1 MSGTAKPRDDIDIE
15 NIPFS
20 HILSHPATSPRL
32 LAWVRARLAPL
43 ILIVLIAADFL
54 LLGGLALQRHA
65 TFQTNALDL
74 GYHDQAIWNTLHGRP
89 FRFTTYQQDERASFA
104 VDVPLAQIRDPHSL
118 LSYHVEPLLLLIV
131 PIFLI
136 WDDARVLLVLQA
148 AALALGA
155 WPAYR
160 LGRRRLGSP
169 WAGIAI
175 ALLYLLAPA
184 RQATALS
191 DFHTVA
197 FTALLFLLALDAL
210 DAQRVRLFLGASL
223 LCLLAREDTA
233 IIVIALAL
241 YAALQPKFRRP
252 ALTLAGVSLLY
263 LYLATNVVMPY
274 FNGLSGPTYLYRYN
288 QFGTNLREMAWNVFN
303 EPQLY
308 GDWLRQPDILA
319 YLGGLLFSGGWVAL
333 AAPDILVIILPVA
346 LLNALANT
354 GWPSSGGAHYSAAI
368 VPFLI
373 AAATYGIARLKKS
386 GGWKVGRLESWKI
399 VDRSSKVED
408 SRWRIKNHHHP
419 LSTVHYP
426 LSTIFYLLLLAL
438 VIALS
443 FQFQQGVAPFSSRW
457 SWPPLDAHARL
468 GAQILDLIPP
478 EAAVSAQ
485 SGLYPHLSHRERA
498 YQFPTIADADY
509 IVLDVTNNPV
519 TLTYEG
525 YFQHVRLA
533 LINPRFGPLAVGDG
547 YLVLKRR
554 APKKSPL
561 VDEFL
566 TFTLARPG
574 EIEHPLQ
581 ADFGGQLRLEGYT
594 LTTLPIVDQR
604 GPHVQLTTFWRV
616 RQTLPENLR
625 PVFFYTR
632 ADGAIVYQQ
641 PEQPLELY
649 WRPISAWQAGQLYK
663 LTNPQLRV
671 DALREVLLGVES
683 TDGSPEEPAH
693 RLEIKAMQAGVTPDT
708 ADQGTLLRLLELP
721 K

>member
-1 MSGTAKPRDDIDIE
+1 
-15 NIPFS
+15 
-20 HILSHPATSPRL
+20 
-32 LAWVRARLAPL
+32 VRARLAPL
-43 ILIVLIAADFL
+43 TLIALIAADFL

-118 LSYHVEPLLLLIV
+118 LSYHVEPLLLLIA

-136 WDDARVLLVLQA
+136 WDDARALLVLQA

-155 WPAYR
+155 WPAFR
-160 LGRRRLGSP
+160 LGSRRLGSP
-169 WAGIAI
+169 WAGIAM

-184 RQATALS
+184 RQAAALS

-197 FTALLFLLALDAL
+197 FTAPLFLLALDAL
-210 DAQRVRLFLGASL
+210 DAQKVRLFLGASL
-223 LCLLAREDTA
+223 LCLLAREDAA

-241 YAALQPKFRRP
+241 YAALRPKFRRP
-252 ALTLAGVSLLY
+252 ALTLAGVALLY
-263 LYLATNVVMPY
+263 LYLATNLVMPY

-288 QFGTNLREMAWNVFN
+288 QFGSSLSEIAWNVLN
-303 EPQLY
+303 QPQLY
-308 GDWLRQPDILA
+308 GDWLRQPNILA
-319 YLGGLLFSGGWVAL
+319 YLGGLLSSGGWVAL
-333 AAPDILVIILPVA
+333 AAPNILVIVLPVA

-368 VPFLI
+368 VPFLV
-373 AAATYGIARLKKS
+373 AAATYGIARLKRWVE
-386 GGWKVGRLESWKI
+386 GGRKAWKI
-399 VDRSSKVED
+399 ADSRSKMED
-408 SRWRIKNHHHP
+408 SKGEIENRSHFHSSFSSTLRVHP
-419 LSTVHYP
+419 LSSIH
-426 LSTIFYLLLLAL
+426 YLLLLAL
-438 VIALS
+438 VVALG
-443 FQFQQGVAPFSSRW
+443 FQFQQGTFPFSSRW
-457 SWPPLDAHARL
+457 SWPPLDTHARL
-468 GAQILDLIPP
+468 GAKILSLVPP

-485 SGLYPHLSHRERA
+485 SGLYPHLSHRRQV

-533 LINPRFGPLAVGDG
+533 LINPRFGPLAAGDG
-547 YLVLKRR
+547 YLVLKRG

-566 TFTLARPG
+566 TFSLAQPA

-594 LTTLPIVDQR
+594 LTILPVIDQR
-604 GPHVQLTTFWRV
+604 GPHVQLTTFWR
-616 RQTLPENLR
+616 TLGTPPENLR
-625 PVFFYTR
+625 PVFFFTR

-641 PEQPLELY
+641 PEPPLELY
-649 WRPISAWQAGQLYK
+649 WRPSGAWQAGQLYR
-663 LTNPQLRV
+663 LTNPELRV

-683 TDGSPEEPAH
+683 TDGNPGKPTH
-693 RLEIKAMQAGVTPDT
+693 RLEIKATQAGVTPNP
-708 ADQGTLLRLLELP
+708 AEQGTLLRLLELP

>member
-1 MSGTAKPRDDIDIE
+1 MRSVVRPGDDTQIE
-15 NIPFS
+15 TGAFP
-20 HILSHPATSPRL
+20 HVTSHPLTSLRPLRL
-32 LAWVRARLAPL
+32 LFWVRARLAPL
-43 ILIVLIAADFL
+43 TLIALIAADFL

-118 LSYHVEPLLLLIV
+118 LSYHVEPLLLLIA

-136 WDDARVLLVLQA
+136 WDDARALLVLQA

-155 WPAYR
+155 WPAFR
-160 LGRRRLGSP
+160 LGSRRLGSP
-169 WAGIAI
+169 WAGIAM

-184 RQATALS
+184 RQAAALS

-197 FTALLFLLALDAL
+197 FTAPLFLLALDAL
-210 DAQRVRLFLGASL
+210 DAQKVRLFLGASL
-223 LCLLAREDTA
+223 LCLLAREDAA

-241 YAALQPKFRRP
+241 YAALRPKFRRP
-252 ALTLAGVSLLY
+252 ALTLAG
-263 LYLATNVVMPY
+263 
-274 FNGLSGPTYLYRYN
+274 
-288 QFGTNLREMAWNVFN
+288 
-303 EPQLY
+303 
-308 GDWLRQPDILA
+308 
-319 YLGGLLFSGGWVAL
+319 
-333 AAPDILVIILPVA
+333 VA

-368 VPFLI
+368 VPFLV
-373 AAATYGIARLKKS
+373 AAATYGIARLKRWVE
-386 GGWKVGRLESWKI
+386 GGRKAWKI
-399 VDRSSKVED
+399 ADSRSKMED
-408 SRWRIKNHHHP
+408 SKGEIENRSHFHSSFSSTLRVHP
-419 LSTVHYP
+419 LSSIH
-426 LSTIFYLLLLAL
+426 YLLLLAL
-438 VIALS
+438 VVALG
-443 FQFQQGVAPFSSRW
+443 FQFQQGTFPFSSRW
-457 SWPPLDAHARL
+457 SWPPLDTHARL
-468 GAQILDLIPP
+468 GAKILSLVPP

-485 SGLYPHLSHRERA
+485 SGLYPHLSHRRQV

-533 LINPRFGPLAVGDG
+533 LINPRFGPLAAGDG
-547 YLVLKRR
+547 YLVLKRG

-566 TFTLARPG
+566 TFSLAQPA

-594 LTTLPIVDQR
+594 LTILPVIDQR
-604 GPHVQLTTFWRV
+604 GPHVQLTTFWR
-616 RQTLPENLR
+616 TLGTPPENLR
-625 PVFFYTR
+625 PVFFFTR

-641 PEQPLELY
+641 PEPPLELY
-649 WRPISAWQAGQLYK
+649 WRPSGAWQAGQLYR
-663 LTNPQLRV
+663 LTNPELRV

-683 TDGSPEEPAH
+683 TDGNPGKPTH
-693 RLEIKAMQAGVTPDT
+693 RLEIKATQAGVTPNP
-708 ADQGTLLRLLELP
+708 AEQGTLLRLLELP